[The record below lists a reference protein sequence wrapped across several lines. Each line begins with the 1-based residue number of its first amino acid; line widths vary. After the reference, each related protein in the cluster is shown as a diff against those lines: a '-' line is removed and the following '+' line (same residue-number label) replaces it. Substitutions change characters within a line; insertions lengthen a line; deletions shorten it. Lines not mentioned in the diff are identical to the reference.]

1 MLCWRMQSQICNHFI
16 LGGIKDNLNS
26 IQATSEAKWY
36 LLSTFQTECIWLY
49 WRKFQFKLIDKYKK
63 IANVIADTRLIN
75 WGAKTLKALV
85 QSLIKLTRTC
95 ALNEIVLIGTFLS
108 GHFT

>member
-1 MLCWRMQSQICNHFI
+1 
-16 LGGIKDNLNS
+16 
-26 IQATSEAKWY
+26 
-36 LLSTFQTECIWLY
+36 
-49 WRKFQFKLIDKYKK
+49 LIDKYKK
-63 IANVIADTRLIN
+63 IANVIADTWLIN
-75 WGAKTLKALV
+75 WGAKTLKTLV